1 MQRATGRR
9 RRALLQPGF
18 LAASIGLLWILL
30 PAARDLLIG
39 LAMLSL
45 IAVPILLG
53 ASFGA
58 RHDGDIG
65 RFFGGGDPYDGHGP
79 G

>member
-1 MQRATGRR
+1 MQLATGRR
-9 RRALLQPGF
+9 RRALLLAGF
-18 LAASIGLLWILL
+18 VAAPVGLLWILL
-30 PAARDLLIG
+30 PTARDLLIG

-45 IAVPILLG
+45 IAVPIVLG

-58 RHDGDIG
+58 RHDGDVG

-79 G
+79 D